1 MTTLSSLARTV
12 RRWHEKQVYAWA
24 RFFRAGLPDPAQAR
38 GRVRAPTGAGAERK
52 VTTGRPP
59 ARPARPAP
67 R

>member
-12 RRWHEKQVYAWA
+12 RRLHKEQVYAWG

-38 GRVRAPTGAGAERK
+38 EAASARRRERGAERE

-59 ARPARPAP
+59 ARPAP